1 MERYTQKKNDNE
13 FQINPELI
21 FSKDT
26 IVFGPAIDRLGRFE
40 DFFFGIKNQ
49 LESIDSELQSLRDAD
64 KTKTVRYRELFGN
77 KLMLNQVMTYLRH
90 YGFE

>member
-1 MERYTQKKNDNE
+1 MERYTQKKNDKE
-13 FQINPELI
+13 FQLDFEFILSEDN
-21 FSKDT
+21 
-26 IVFGPAIDRLGRFE
+26 IVFGPAIERLGRFE
-40 DFFFGIKNQ
+40 DFYFGIKNQ
-49 LESIDSELQSLRDAD
+49 LESIDFEIKSLRDAD

>member
-1 MERYTQKKNDNE
+1 MERYTQKKNDKE
-13 FQINPELI
+13 FQLDFEFILSEDN
-21 FSKDT
+21 

-40 DFFFGIKNQ
+40 DFYFGIRNQ

-77 KLMLNQVMTYLRH
+77 KLMLNQVMMYLRH

>member
-1 MERYTQKKNDNE
+1 MERYTQKKNDTE
-13 FQINPELI
+13 YQINSELI
-21 FSKDT
+21 LSKDNN
-26 IVFGPAIDRLGRFE
+26 VFGPVIDRLGRFE
-40 DFFFGIKNQ
+40 DFYFGIKNQ
-49 LESIDSELQSLRDAD
+49 LESIDCELQSLRDAD